1 MPETGTSP
9 EMEALRARIAAAQL
23 APEVADF
30 WRRAHVKLKP
40 DASRTVLKPF
50 ELSYPDPYSHH
61 EGDRVQ
67 AIIARVIALDE
78 NGVTQALAYMKE
90 LLDDRHRNLRRI
102 LERRA
107 DEIAEIAPD
116 AKGLGEDRRLLIGG
130 LFSEEYAFE
139 AAALFNPSIVRAPDQ
154 AGIPAGSQ
162 RFICSLR
169 GIGEGHVS
177 SVTFRTGTWNG
188 RARIAIDRPSPY
200 SEPPR
205 IETLSDDGNDL
216 QLRFDDIQDISEAVL
231 FPMTPSP
238 SRGLEDLRMVEFHE
252 DDGSTRYLGTFTAF
266 DGITGRAE
274 MLSTTDFRSF
284 HMCPLTGR
292 VAQNK
297 GMALFPRKIDGR
309 YAMIGRQD
317 NENIWLMRSDDL
329 YHWDEAEKIVSPQY
343 FWEFV
348 QMGNCGSPIEIDE
361 GWLLMTH
368 GVGPVRN
375 YTVGAVLL
383 DRDDPSKVLAR
394 ANIPLLRP
402 GPEQRD
408 GYVPNVVYSCGSL
421 IAGRRLL
428 VPYGIADNF
437 ASFVTCDIAPLLAQM
452 S

>member
-1 MPETGTSP
+1 MPDTP
-9 EMEALRARIAAAQL
+9 PDLAALRARIAGATLPPQ
-23 APEVADF
+23 VADF

-40 DASRTVLKPF
+40 NAARTVLKPF
-50 ELSYPDPYSHH
+50 ELNYPDAYTDHP
-61 EGDRVQ
+61 GDRVQ

-78 NGVTQALAYMKE
+78 AGVTQALAYMKE
-90 LLDDRHRNLRRI
+90 LLDDRHRNLLTI

-139 AAALFNPSIVRAPDQ
+139 AAALFNPSIVRAPGQ
-154 AGIPAGSQ
+154 AADGQ

-177 SVTFRTGTWNG
+177 SITFRSGAWNG
-188 RARIAIDRPSPY
+188 RAHVSIDRASPY
-200 SEPPR
+200 AAPPR
-205 IETLSDDGNDL
+205 IEALSDDGNEL
-216 QLRFDDIQDISEAVL
+216 RLRFDDIEDISEAVL
-231 FPMTPSP
+231 FPMTPSQ
-238 SRGLEDLRMVEFHE
+238 SRGLEDLRMVEFRE

-266 DGITGRAE
+266 DGVTGRAE

-284 HMCPLTGR
+284 HMCPLSGR

-297 GMALFPRKIDGR
+297 GMALFPRKVGGR

-329 YHWDEAEKIVSPQY
+329 FHWDEAEKIISPHY

-361 GWLLMTH
+361 VWLLMTH

-421 IAGRRLL
+421 LHGRRLL

-437 ASFVTCDIAPLLAQM
+437 ASFVTCDIDPLLAQLT
-452 S
+452 